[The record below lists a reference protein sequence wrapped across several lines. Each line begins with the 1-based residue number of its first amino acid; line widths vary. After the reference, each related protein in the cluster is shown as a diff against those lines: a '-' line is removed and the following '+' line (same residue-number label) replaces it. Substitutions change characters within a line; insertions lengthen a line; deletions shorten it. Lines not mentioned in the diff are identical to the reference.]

1 MIELTFSFKSGA
13 VSQDIAVRLFDVK
26 QVRGT
31 DSPAP
36 WDVSVTITW
45 GEEIIFDRPLAGAD
59 PLHAVKL
66 AVQFAAKYLRDRAQ
80 DEGGTLEPPIMQ
92 P

>member
-1 MIELTFSFKSGA
+1 MIELTFSFKSGE
-13 VSQDIAVRLFDVK
+13 VSQDITVRLFDVK
-26 QVRGT
+26 QVRGA

-45 GEEIIFDRPLAGAD
+45 GGTIAFDRPLAGSD
-59 PLHAVKL
+59 PLHAVEL
-66 AVQFAAKYLRDRAQ
+66 AAQFAATYLHGRAQ
-80 DEGGTLEPPIMQ
+80 DEGGLLEPAITP